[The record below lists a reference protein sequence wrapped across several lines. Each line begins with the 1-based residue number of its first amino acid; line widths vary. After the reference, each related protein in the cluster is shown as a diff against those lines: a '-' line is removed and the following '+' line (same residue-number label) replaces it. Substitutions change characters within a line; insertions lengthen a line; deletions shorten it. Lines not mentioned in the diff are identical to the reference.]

1 MKHEFAPSRTA
12 GAQERAVHEARSRAV
27 HAVLAFFVAGMTSF
41 AAHAQTSYPAKPI
54 RIVAPSAAGSA
65 ADTLARTIAP
75 ALGERLGQAVIV
87 DTRPG
92 AATILGT
99 EIVAKAAPDGH
110 TLLIAL
116 PALTI
121 NPSIYKTL
129 PYDAEKSF
137 APITQALSQANLIV
151 CHPSLPARS
160 VKELIALAKARPG
173 ELIYGSAGLG
183 AASHLTIELFML
195 VTGTRMLHVPYKGP
209 APALIDLM
217 AGRLTLA
224 ASSTIA
230 TLPHVR
236 SGRLRAIGVTTAQRL
251 PAEPGIPTIAEGGVP
266 GFEAV
271 TWFGPAAPAGTPA
284 DVIARLHKE
293 IVAILTTPEVK
304 ERFAKDGGYVVASSP
319 EEFERF
325 MRAETIKWAK
335 VVRAAGIKP
344 E

>member
-1 MKHEFAPSRTA
+1 MSWPA
-12 GAQERAVHEARSRAV
+12 
-27 HAVLAFFVAGMTSF
+27 L
-41 AAHAQTSYPAKPI
+41 AQTAYPTKPI

-75 ALGERLGQAVIV
+75 LLGERLGQSVIV

-92 AATILGT
+92 AATIVGT
-99 EIVAKAAPDGH
+99 EIVAKAPPDGH

-129 PYDAEKSF
+129 PYDAEKDF
-137 APITQALSQANLIV
+137 APITQALNQANLIV
-151 CHPSLPARS
+151 SHPSLPAKS

-173 ELIYGSAGLG
+173 ELLYGSSGVG

-195 VTGTRMLHVPYKGP
+195 MTGTRMLHVPYKGP

-236 SGRLRAIGVTTAQRL
+236 SGRLRAIGVTTAERL
-251 PAEPGIPTIAEGGVP
+251 AAEPDIPTIAEGGVP
-266 GFEAV
+266 GFESVA
-271 TWFGPAAPAGTPA
+271 WFGPAAPAGTPA

-293 IVAILTTPEVK
+293 IVAIITAPEVK
-304 ERFAKDGGYVVASSP
+304 DRFAKDGGFVVASTP
-319 EEFERF
+319 EEFARF
-325 MRAETIKWAK
+325 MRAEAVKWAK
-335 VVRAAGIKP
+335 VVKAAGIKP

>member
-1 MKHEFAPSRTA
+1 MRT
-12 GAQERAVHEARSRAV
+12 SL
-27 HAVLAFFVAGMTSF
+27 VLAASALLMCPT
-41 AAHAQTSYPAKPI
+41 AHAQTAYPSKPI

-75 ALGERLGQAVIV
+75 LLAERLGQPVVV

-99 EIVAKAAPDGH
+99 EIVAKAPPDGH

-129 PYDAEKSF
+129 PYDAHKDF
-137 APITQALSQANLIV
+137 AAITQALSQANLIV
-151 CHPSLPARS
+151 SHPSLPAKS
-160 VKELIALAKARPG
+160 VKELIALAKSRPG
-173 ELIYGSAGLG
+173 ELIYGSSGVG

-195 VTGTRMLHVPYKGP
+195 MTGTRMLHVPYKGP

-236 SGRLRAIGVTTAQRL
+236 SGRLRAVGVTTSQRL
-251 PAEPGIPTIAEGGVP
+251 PSVPEIPTIAEGGVP
-266 GFEAV
+266 GFESVA
-271 TWFGPAAPAGTPA
+271 WFGPAAPAGTPK

-293 IVAILTTPEVK
+293 IVAIITAPEVK
-304 ERFAKDGGYVVASSP
+304 ERFARDGGYVVASTP
-319 EEFERF
+319 EEFDRF
-325 MRAETIKWAK
+325 MRAEAVKWAK
-335 VVRAAGIKP
+335 VVKAAGIKA

>member
-1 MKHEFAPSRTA
+1 MSPTLLSRLSPHA
-12 GAQERAVHEARSRAV
+12 SRMIRFLP
-27 HAVLAFFVAGMTSF
+27 LAAAALASF
-41 AAHAQTSYPAKPI
+41 AAHAQTAYPTKPI
-54 RIVAPSAAGSA
+54 RIVAPSATGSA

-75 ALGERLGQAVIV
+75 ALGERLGQSVVV

-99 EIVAKAAPDGH
+99 ELVAKAPPDGH

-129 PYDAEKSF
+129 SYDAQKDF
-137 APITQALSQANLIV
+137 TPITQALNQANLIV
-151 CHPSLPARS
+151 SHPSLPAKN
-160 VKELIALAKARPG
+160 VKELIALAKSRPG
-173 ELIYGSAGLG
+173 ELVYGSSGLG

-195 VTGTRMLHVPYKGP
+195 MTATRMLHVPYKGP
-209 APALIDLM
+209 APALIDLI

-224 ASSTIA
+224 AASTIA

-236 SGRLRAIGVTTAQRL
+236 SGRLRAVGVTTAQRL
-251 PAEPGIPTIAEGGVP
+251 PAEPDIPTIAEGGVP
-266 GFEAV
+266 GFESVA
-271 TWFGPAAPAGTPA
+271 WFGPVAPAGTPKE
-284 DVIARLHKE
+284 VIARLHKE
-293 IVAILTTPEVK
+293 IVAIVTAPDVK
-304 ERFAKDGGYVVASSP
+304 ERFAKEGGYVVASSP

-325 MRAETIKWAK
+325 MRAEAVKWAK
-335 VVRAAGIKP
+335 VVKAAGIKP

>member
-1 MKHEFAPSRTA
+1 MDTLLRLT
-12 GAQERAVHEARSRAV
+12 
-27 HAVLAFFVAGMTSF
+27 LAAALMASF
-41 AAHAQTSYPAKPI
+41 AAHGQTSYPIKPI

-75 ALGERLGQAVIV
+75 PLAERLGQSVVV

-99 EIVAKAAPDGH
+99 EVVAKAPPDGH

-129 PYDAEKSF
+129 PYEAQKDF
-137 APITQALSQANLIV
+137 AAITQGLSQANLIV
-151 CHPSLPARS
+151 SHPSLPAKS

-173 ELIYGSAGLG
+173 ELVYGSAGLG

-195 VTGTRMLHVPYKGP
+195 MTGTRMLHVPYKGP
-209 APALIDLM
+209 APALVDLI

-224 ASSTIA
+224 AASTIA

-236 SGRLRAIGVTTAQRL
+236 SGRLRAVGITTAQRL
-251 PAEPGIPTIAEGGVP
+251 PSLPDIPTIAEGGVP
-266 GFEAV
+266 GFESVA
-271 TWFGPAAPAGTPA
+271 WFGPVAPAGTPRE
-284 DVIARLHKE
+284 VIARLHKE
-293 IVAILTTPEVK
+293 IVAIITTPDVK
-304 ERFAKDGGYVVASSP
+304 ERFAKEGGVVVANSP
-319 EEFERF
+319 EDFDRF
-325 MRAETIKWAK
+325 MRAETVKWAK
-335 VVRAAGIKP
+335 VVKAAGIKP
-344 E
+344 EQ

>member
-1 MKHEFAPSRTA
+1 MCWL
-12 GAQERAVHEARSRAV
+12 ARSRPRSAS
-27 HAVLAFFVAGMTSF
+27 ASGSLSSWTRGPEQPRS
-41 AAHAQTSYPAKPI
+41 S
-54 RIVAPSAAGSA
+54 APKSW
-65 ADTLARTIAP
+65 R
-75 ALGERLGQAVIV
+75 R
-87 DTRPG
+87 R
-92 AATILGT
+92 
-99 EIVAKAAPDGH
+99 APDGH

-129 PYDAEKSF
+129 PYDAQKDF
-137 APITQALSQANLIV
+137 APITQALSQSNLIV
-151 CHPSLPARS
+151 SHPSLPAKN

-173 ELIYGSAGLG
+173 DLVYGSSGVG

-195 VTGTRMLHVPYKGP
+195 MTGTRMLHVPYKGP

-236 SGRLRAIGVTTAQRL
+236 SGRLRAVGVTTAQRL
-251 PAEPGIPTIAEGGVP
+251 PSEPDIPTIAEGGVP
-266 GFEAV
+266 GFESVA
-271 TWFGPAAPAGTPA
+271 WFGPAAPAGTPR
-284 DVIARLHKE
+284 DVIARLHDE
-293 IVAILTTPEVK
+293 IVAIITAPAVK
-304 ERFAKDGGYVVASSP
+304 ERFAKDGGYVVASTP

-325 MRAETIKWAK
+325 MRAETVKWAK
-335 VVRAAGIKP
+335 VVQAAGIKP

>member
-1 MKHEFAPSRTA
+1 MRTCL
-12 GAQERAVHEARSRAV
+12 
-27 HAVLAFFVAGMTSF
+27 VLAASALVMCS
-41 AAHAQTSYPAKPI
+41 AAHAQTAYPSKPV

-75 ALGERLGQAVIV
+75 LLAERLGQPVVV

-99 EIVAKAAPDGH
+99 EIVAKAPPDGH

-129 PYDAEKSF
+129 PYDAHKDF
-137 APITQALSQANLIV
+137 AAITQALSQANLIV
-151 CHPSLPARS
+151 SHPSLPAKS
-160 VKELIALAKARPG
+160 VKELIALAKSRPG
-173 ELIYGSAGLG
+173 ELIYGSSGVG
-183 AASHLTIELFML
+183 AASHLTMELFML
-195 VTGTRMLHVPYKGP
+195 MTGTRMLHVPYKGP

-236 SGRLRAIGVTTAQRL
+236 SGRLRAVGVTTSQRL
-251 PAEPGIPTIAEGGVP
+251 PSVPEIPTIAEGGVP
-266 GFEAV
+266 GFESVA
-271 TWFGPAAPAGTPA
+271 WFGPAAPAGTPK

-293 IVAILTTPEVK
+293 IVAIITAPEVK
-304 ERFAKDGGYVVASSP
+304 ERFARDGGYVVASTP
-319 EEFERF
+319 EEFDRF
-325 MRAETIKWAK
+325 MRAEAVKWAK
-335 VVRAAGIKP
+335 VVKAAGIKA